1 MTVQNLLLLLGLCFL
16 VLNTKVIDAFASRAQ
31 SFSVASI
38 ATSTTFSLHGRCT
51 QSHSTIRL
59 GASIEVP
66 TRNTEHSNNDS
77 ALTPKAQYDS
87 IICGGGPAGLLSAI
101 MLSQKYGSSHR
112 IAVCERRPTIPPSPI
127 DDTVWNDVARFYLLG
142 IGNRGQ
148 TALRA
153 FGAYDDFEKV
163 SVAVNGRRDW
173 QPGMTNVQDGKIT
186 PAKKDVVSRVLPR
199 DKLVGLLH
207 HHIVEKYA
215 DANIDLLYGYDVEP
229 MSFGNDDDKE
239 QDFVTVR
246 ISKCKGASSSS
257 ESNTEAETDDGT
269 YAASQDSEQ
278 LCSADGFSLLATTKL
293 LIGADGS
300 ARTVANTMERFD
312 AQRISKLNP
321 IQRLFA
327 EKPFKVTRFEDDNPR
342 VFKSVPISLP
352 AEDWP
357 HDLNY
362 SARSRDSRITL
373 EALPSDEKGTL
384 CALLL
389 IKPHDEFAQ
398 SNADPKKLR
407 SFFNEEFPQFSAL
420 ISEEEIERVAT
431 KSASVLPAF
440 RFAGPRLNMGKRT
453 LILGDAAHTVKPYF
467 GLGANTALEDVQMLS
482 QTLDEAAA
490 SSLAGKDA
498 TDVVPTAV
506 KLFSDR
512 RAPDS
517 AALVSISR
525 NMDRPGSLFFV
536 YFILPLILDGIF
548 HKMAPTIFGP
558 NIFAMFQRNDIGFKQ
573 IQTKK
578 RLDRS
583 LQVAC
588 LGTIFT
594 GMLFIL
600 HATVGVLARATGKGR
615 LAVSG
620 GLMATAVVGMLLRQA
635 VSGKEPTKA

>member
-1 MTVQNLLLLLGLCFL
+1 MIVQNLLFVPALCLL
-16 VLNTKVIDAFASRAQ
+16 VLNTKAIDAFAARAQ

-38 ATSTTFSLHGRCT
+38 APSTASSLQGRRT
-51 QSHSTIRL
+51 QALSTIRL
-59 GASIEVP
+59 GASLEAP
-66 TRNTEHSNNDS
+66 TSDTENSSDKS
-77 ALTPKAQYDS
+77 VLTPNSQYDS

-101 MLSQKYGSSHR
+101 MLSQKYGPSHR
-112 IAVCERRPTIPPSPI
+112 IAVCERRPAIPPSPT

-142 IGNRGQ
+142 IGARGQ
-148 TALRA
+148 RALKM

-173 QPGMTNVQDGKIT
+173 QPGMTKLEDSKIT

-229 MSFGNDDDKE
+229 VDFGNDE
-239 QDFVTVR
+239 EDFVTVR
-246 ISKCKGASSSS
+246 ISKCEEVSFSS
-257 ESNTEAETDDGT
+257 ESNTETGTDNG
-269 YAASQDSEQ
+269 ANVA
-278 LCSADGFSLLATTKL
+278 CSVDGFSLSTTTKL

-300 ARTVANTMERFD
+300 ARTVANAMERFD
-312 AQRISKLNP
+312 AERISKLGP

-342 VFKSVPISLP
+342 VFKSVPIRLP
-352 AEDWP
+352 PKDWP

-373 EALPSDEKGTL
+373 EALPSTTRSL

-389 IKPHDEFAQ
+389 MKPHDEFAQ
-398 SNADPKKLR
+398 RNASAVRLR
-407 SFFNEEFPQFSAL
+407 SFFDEEFPQFGAL
-420 ISEEEIERVAT
+420 ISEDEIERVAA
-431 KSASVLPAF
+431 KSASTLPAF

-482 QTLDEAAA
+482 QALDEAAA
-490 SSLAGKDA
+490 SSSVDKNA
-498 TDVVPTAV
+498 TDAVPTAV

-512 RAPDS
+512 RAPD
-517 AALVSISR
+517 AEALVKISR
-525 NMDRPGSLFFV
+525 NMDRPGKLFFV

-548 HKMAPTIFGP
+548 HKMAPKIFGP
-558 NIFAMFQRNDIGFKQ
+558 NMFAMFQKDISFKK
-573 IQTKK
+573 IETMK
-578 RLDRS
+578 RLDRA

-594 GMLFIL
+594 GMLFSL
-600 HATVGVLARATGKGR
+600 SATVSVLMRATGKSR
-615 LAVSG
+615 IAVSAG
-620 GLMATAVVGMLLRQA
+620 MMATAVVGILLRQA
-635 VSGKEPTKA
+635 ASGKEPTKA